1 MARLIKAASAQP
13 VIAGLSALV
22 AATALVLTLAAPA
35 EAQRN
40 RDNGEQSE
48 EEQANR
54 TLSARVGPVIQTAV
68 EQQDAEDFAGMIAT
82 LTPLLSTEL
91 TPYER
96 SIALRLRATAHY
108 NQDNLTQA
116 TRDFL
121 AVLDTGALVQ
131 EEANTLRINV
141 GQLYMAQDQINE
153 GIQQFELAIRNGA
166 TLNTQLA
173 KMLATAYAQADRYSE
188 GLRYAEQFYRDAS
201 NKTINDYNLLQ
212 FYYNQLER
220 PDDELRVIRD
230 GLSAYPGERRSWQN
244 LVAIFARLDREEDAF
259 EANKLM
265 YLNGL
270 FEECNEVYRLAQ
282 YYSAFDNPY
291 RGARILERAI
301 NTGRCEGNVEQ
312 LERLGNMW
320 RQAAEFDLAIPV
332 VERLARET
340 GTSEWSLRLA
350 EAHYQLNNYADAES
364 AFVEALDRGGLSS
377 RENGDAWVLLGTA
390 RYQQGEL
397 QGALQAFREG
407 RNFPSART
415 QANGWIEFV
424 NSQIEGGERRTCQR
438 EQVQVDECRLTIDA
452 ERRQLVLIGE
462 VGEDGEVAFPE
473 GSIPERCST
482 WFDLRSGEQ
491 TRDAC
496 ISDEEAAAQA
506 EAREE
511 TAQAEG

>member
-1 MARLIKAASAQP
+1 MARLINAVSAKSAF
-13 VIAGLSALV
+13 AGFSALI
-22 AATALVLTLAAPA
+22 AATAVVLTLAAPA
-35 EAQRN
+35 DAQRN
-40 RDNGEQSE
+40 RNNNERSE

-54 TLSARVGPVIQTAV
+54 TLSSAVGQQVQTAI
-68 EQQDAEDFAGMIAT
+68 EQQDVENWSGMIST

-96 SIALRLRATAHY
+96 SIVLRLRATAYY
-108 NQDNLTQA
+108 NQDNLAQA
-116 TRDFL
+116 TRDFIS
-121 AVLDTGALVQ
+121 VIETGALVQ

-141 GQLYMAQDQINE
+141 GQLYMAQENIDE
-153 GIQQFELAIRNGA
+153 GIRQFELAIRNGA
-166 TLNTQLA
+166 TLNTRLA

-188 GLRYAEQFYRDAS
+188 GLQYAEQYYREAPDKS
-201 NKTINDYNLLQ
+201 IGDFNLMQ
-212 FYYNQLER
+212 FYYNQLDR
-220 PDDELRVIRD
+220 PQDELRVIRE

-244 LVAIFARLDREEDAF
+244 LVSIFARLDREADAF

-270 FEECNEVYRLAQ
+270 FEECNEVFRLAQ

-301 NTGRCEGNVEQ
+301 NAGRCEGNVDQ

-350 EAHYQLNNYADAES
+350 EAHYQLNNYAAAET
-364 AFVEALDRGGLSS
+364 AFVQAIDRGGLSS

-390 RYQQGEL
+390 RFQQGEL

-407 RNFPSART
+407 RRFPSSRT

-424 NSQIEGGERRTCQR
+424 NSQIDGVERRALQR
-438 EQVQVDECRLTIDA
+438 ERVQIDECRLTIDA

-462 VGEDGEVAFPE
+462 VDEDGQVTFPQ
-473 GSIPERCST
+473 GAIPERCST
-482 WFDLRSGEQ
+482 WFNLRTGDQ
-491 TRDAC
+491 TREAGM
-496 ISDEEAAAQA
+496 SDAQA
-506 EAREE
+506 EQAR
-511 TAQAEG
+511 ADDDGSQAEG